1 MKRMLSMS
9 VNSPLLNGMN
19 PRQSQ
24 AVTTTQ
30 GPLLLMAGAGSGKTR
45 VLTHRVAYLI
55 EECYVNPWNILAI
68 TFTNKAAREMKER
81 IHQLLGDVAESVW
94 ISTFHSMCVRILR
107 REVET
112 IGYSR
117 NFTIL
122 DSSEQLALMKRIV
135 KELNL
140 DPKKH
145 EPRGILAAISN
156 AKNAMQ
162 TADDYASLA
171 GADYFKQ
178 TVAKCYARYQDV
190 LRENQCM
197 DFDDLIM
204 NTIELFRQ
212 SPDTLRHYQNKFQY
226 IHVDEYQD
234 TNHAQYLLVNMLARG
249 FQNICVVGDADQS
262 IYGWRGADMQN
273 ILDFEKD
280 YPDAQVILLEQNYR
294 STKNILKA
302 ANQVIENN
310 VNRKKKN
317 LWTENETGEKIQYYR
332 GDNERHEAQFIV
344 KEINDHIQKQGKN
357 YGDFAIL
364 YRTNAQS
371 RVVEEMLLKS
381 SIPYKMVGGQKFY
394 ERKEI
399 RDILAYLAMI
409 ANPQDSIS
417 FARVVNV
424 PKRGIGATS
433 VEKFRDF
440 AQLHGMS
447 MLEACE
453 SVALSNVSG
462 KAAKELA
469 KFGEMMDGFAKMQ
482 TYLSITELT
491 EEILAKTG
499 YLEALKNENTIEANA
514 RIDNLN
520 EFLTVTQAFDQ
531 QFAQSPEYEN
541 VEENEKLS
549 LFLNDLALVSDIDNL
564 EEEATQVTLMTLHA
578 AKGLEFPIVF
588 LVGME
593 EGLFPLLRANDD
605 EADMEEERRLAYV
618 GITRAE
624 EELYITNAISR
635 TIYGRTQFNRPSR
648 FVDEIEEDLLEPIG
662 TYAKRQLQSGDEFK
676 ASFGQGMSAA
686 DFMKSRQNQSSAK
699 SSSTYGNRTYGQTQ
713 NRPSYQKPQYQTIA
727 KKTFPNTNTSKAN
740 VSWQAGDKVNH
751 KKWGVGTVV
760 KVHENNGDYEL
771 DIAFTGQ
778 GIKRLLASFAPIE
791 KI

>member
-1 MKRMLSMS
+1 MS

-344 KEINDHIQKQGKN
+344 KEINDHIQRQGKN

-409 ANPQDSIS
+409 ANPQDSLS

-433 VEKFRDF
+433 VEKFREF

-447 MLEACE
+447 MLEACK

-541 VEENEKLS
+541 VEDDEKLS
-549 LFLNDLALVSDIDNL
+549 LFLNDLALVSDIDSL
-564 EEEATQVTLMTLHA
+564 EEETSQVTLMTLHA

-588 LVGME
+588 LAGME

-648 FVDEIEEDLLEPIG
+648 FVDEIEEDLLEPVGI
-662 TYAKRQLQSGDEFK
+662 YAKRQIQSGDEFK

-727 KKTFPNTNTSKAN
+727 KKTFPNTATPKAN

>member
-1 MKRMLSMS
+1 MS

-453 SVALSNVSG
+453 SVVLSNVSG

-549 LFLNDLALVSDIDNL
+549 LFLNDLALVSDIDSL
-564 EEEATQVTLMTLHA
+564 EEETTQVTLMTLHA

-648 FVDEIEEDLLEPIG
+648 FVEEIEEELLEPIG

-686 DFMKSRQNQSSAK
+686 DFMKSRQNQSSANA
-699 SSSTYGNRTYGQTQ
+699 SSTYGNRSYGQTQ
-713 NRPSYQKPQYQTIA
+713 NRPTYQKPQYQTIS
-727 KKTFPNTNTSKAN
+727 KKTFPNTATPKAN

>member
-1 MKRMLSMS
+1 MS

-317 LWTENETGEKIQYYR
+317 LWTENETGKKIQYYR

-344 KEINDHIQKQGKN
+344 KEINDHIQRQGKN

-409 ANPQDSIS
+409 ANPQDSLS

-433 VEKFRDF
+433 VEKFREF

-447 MLEACE
+447 MLEACK

-541 VEENEKLS
+541 VEEDEKLS
-549 LFLNDLALVSDIDNL
+549 LFLNDLALVSDIDSL
-564 EEEATQVTLMTLHA
+564 EEETSQVTLMTLHA

-605 EADMEEERRLAYV
+605 KADMEEERRLAYV

-727 KKTFPNTNTSKAN
+727 KKTFPNTATPKAN

>member
-1 MKRMLSMS
+1 MS

-81 IHQLLGDVAESVW
+81 IHHLLGDVAESVW

-344 KEINDHIQKQGKN
+344 KEINDHIQKQRKN

-364 YRTNAQS
+364 YRTNTQS

-409 ANPQDSIS
+409 ANPQDSLS

-433 VEKFRDF
+433 VEKFREF

-541 VEENEKLS
+541 VEDDEKLS
-549 LFLNDLALVSDIDNL
+549 LFLNDLALVSDIDSL

-648 FVDEIEEDLLEPIG
+648 FVEEIEEELLEPIG

-686 DFMKSRQNQSSAK
+686 DFMKSRQNQSSAN
-699 SSSTYGNRTYGQTQ
+699 SSSTYGNRSYGQTQ
-713 NRPSYQKPQYQTIA
+713 NRPTYQKPQYQTIA
-727 KKTFPNTNTSKAN
+727 KKTFPNTATSKAN

-771 DIAFTGQ
+771 DIAFPGQ

>member
-1 MKRMLSMS
+1 MS

-317 LWTENETGEKIQYYR
+317 LWTENETGKKIQYYR

-344 KEINDHIQKQGKN
+344 KEINDHIQRQGKN

-447 MLEACE
+447 MLEACK

-531 QFAQSPEYEN
+531 QFTQSPEYEN
-541 VEENEKLS
+541 VEEDEKLS
-549 LFLNDLALVSDIDNL
+549 LFLNDLALVSDIDSL
-564 EEEATQVTLMTLHA
+564 EEETSQVTLMTLHA

-727 KKTFPNTNTSKAN
+727 KKTFPNTATPKAN

>member
-1 MKRMLSMS
+1 MS

-145 EPRGILAAISN
+145 DPRGILAAISN
-156 AKNAMQ
+156 AKNTMQ

-178 TVAKCYARYQDV
+178 TVAKCYGRYQDV

-344 KEINDHIQKQGKN
+344 KEINDHIQKHGKN

-433 VEKFRDF
+433 VEKFREF
-440 AQLHGMS
+440 AQLLGMS

-482 TYLSITELT
+482 SYLSITELT

-541 VEENEKLS
+541 VEDDEKLS
-549 LFLNDLALVSDIDNL
+549 LFLNDLALVSDIDSL
-564 EEEATQVTLMTLHA
+564 EEETSQVTLMTLHA

-648 FVDEIEEDLLEPIG
+648 FVDEIEEELLEPIG

-676 ASFGQGMSAA
+676 TSFGQGMSAA

-727 KKTFPNTNTSKAN
+727 KKTFPNTATPKAN

>member
-1 MKRMLSMS
+1 MS

-55 EECYVNPWNILAI
+55 EECFVNPWNILAI

-122 DSSEQLALMKRIV
+122 DSSEQLTLMKRIV

-317 LWTENETGEKIQYYR
+317 LWTENETGKKIQYYR

-344 KEINDHIQKQGKN
+344 KEINDHIQRQGKN

-433 VEKFRDF
+433 VEKFREF

-453 SVALSNVSG
+453 RVALSNVSG

-541 VEENEKLS
+541 VEEDEKLS
-549 LFLNDLALVSDIDNL
+549 LFLNDLALVSDIDSL
-564 EEEATQVTLMTLHA
+564 EEETSQVTLMTLHA

-686 DFMKSRQNQSSAK
+686 DFMKSRQNQSSAN

-727 KKTFPNTNTSKAN
+727 KKTFPNTATPKAN

>member
-1 MKRMLSMS
+1 MS

-344 KEINDHIQKQGKN
+344 KEINDHIQRQGKN

-409 ANPQDSIS
+409 ANPQDSLS

-433 VEKFRDF
+433 VEKFREF

-447 MLEACE
+447 MLEACK

-541 VEENEKLS
+541 VEEDEKLS
-549 LFLNDLALVSDIDNL
+549 LFLNDLALVSDIDSL
-564 EEEATQVTLMTLHA
+564 EEETSQVTLMTLHA

-605 EADMEEERRLAYV
+605 KADMEEERRLAYV

-727 KKTFPNTNTSKAN
+727 KKTFPNTATPKAN

>member
-1 MKRMLSMS
+1 MS

-145 EPRGILAAISN
+145 EPRGIIAAISN

-447 MLEACE
+447 MLESCE

-549 LFLNDLALVSDIDNL
+549 LFLNDLALVSDIDSL

-648 FVDEIEEDLLEPIG
+648 FVDEIEEELLEPIG

-676 ASFGQGMSAA
+676 ATFGQGMSAA
-686 DFMKSRQNQSSAK
+686 DFMKSRQNQSSAN
-699 SSSTYGNRTYGQTQ
+699 SSSTYGNHSYGQTQ

-727 KKTFPNTNTSKAN
+727 KKTFPNTATPKAN

>member
-1 MKRMLSMS
+1 MS

-145 EPRGILAAISN
+145 EPRGIIAAISN

-344 KEINDHIQKQGKN
+344 KEINDHIQRQGKN

-453 SVALSNVSG
+453 SVTLSNVSG

-482 TYLSITELT
+482 SYLSITELT

-531 QFAQSPEYEN
+531 QFAQSLEYEN
-541 VEENEKLS
+541 VEDDEKLS
-549 LFLNDLALVSDIDNL
+549 LFLNDLALVSDIDSL
-564 EEEATQVTLMTLHA
+564 EEETSQVTLMTLHA

-662 TYAKRQLQSGDEFK
+662 TYAKRQIQSGDEFK

-727 KKTFPNTNTSKAN
+727 KKTFPNTATPKAN

-778 GIKRLLASFAPIE
+778 GIKRLLASFAPID